1 MTHDDIKETNS
12 EVLRI
17 MSSVFTDMATSN
29 EIADTCRTIEK
40 MSFMLCNE
48 LRHQKKNPA
57 SFDDEYIKT
66 LSAVSPIHDIGKVVI
81 PQEILNKPGRLNRK
95 EKAAVRKHPEKGYH
109 MLLGI
114 IGNRN
119 DLSARLAKEVTL
131 YHHEKWDGTGYPRGL
146 KGDEIPLSARI
157 IALVDVY
164 HALRSKRCY
173 KESYSHEE
181 SCSIIQEGS
190 GTHFDPMVVSAFMAA
205 AHRIDEMFERC
216 YFEDDECEVAIA

>member
-81 PQEILNKPGRLNRK
+81 PQEILNKPGRLKGKGQVVLSNNDRGGVS
-95 EKAAVRKHPEKGYH
+95 EKKSRWADKRAA
-109 MLLGI
+109 L
-114 IGNRN
+114 
-119 DLSARLAKEVTL
+119 
-131 YHHEKWDGTGYPRGL
+131 
-146 KGDEIPLSARI
+146 
-157 IALVDVY
+157 
-164 HALRSKRCY
+164 
-173 KESYSHEE
+173 
-181 SCSIIQEGS
+181 
-190 GTHFDPMVVSAFMAA
+190 F
-205 AHRIDEMFERC
+205 
-216 YFEDDECEVAIA
+216 